1 MEKEEV
7 APETEQVEKTVG
19 GKLRA
24 AREVSGKSLVEIAA
38 QTRVPLR
45 MLDALERDAISEL
58 PPGPYAAGFAR
69 NFARAVGLDPQNIAS
84 EVLVV
89 TQGVSTPS
97 AYALDLFEPVATN
110 RVPTRALAWTATIIA
125 VALFVAYMV
134 WKSWLMTPDASDERA
149 ATPEVTS
156 ATPSATPVNPA
167 VAAATAAGPTIAV
180 DPSAPVR
187 IAASERVWFSLEDA
201 GGRSQFDL
209 TLEGGEFYT
218 LKPAQRSLTLR
229 TGRPQSLRILVGE
242 TRVPQLGANDAVV
255 SGVALD
261 PASLMQRINTPPLA
275 VPVPTVTAQP

>member
-1 MEKEEV
+1 MEEV
-7 APETEQVEKTVG
+7 APETGQVETTVG

-24 AREVSGKSLVEIAA
+24 AREASGKSLVEIAA

-69 NFARAVGLDPQNIAS
+69 NFARAVGLNPQDIAS
-84 EVLVV
+84 EVLVFA
-89 TQGVSTPS
+89 QPVSTPS

-110 RVPTRALAWTATIIA
+110 RVPTRALAWTAAIIA
-125 VALFVAYMV
+125 VALFIAYMV
-134 WKSWLMTPDASDERA
+134 WKSWLMIPDASDERV
-149 ATPEVTS
+149 ATPVT
-156 ATPSATPVNPA
+156 TPATPVNPA
-167 VAAATAAGPTIAV
+167 AAATTAAGPAITV
-180 DPSAPVR
+180 DPSTPVR

-201 GGRSQFDL
+201 QGRSQFDL

-218 LKPAQRSLTLR
+218 LRPAQRGLTLR

-242 TRVPQLGANDAVV
+242 ARVPQLGANDALV

-261 PASLMQRINTPPLA
+261 PASLMQRVNAPPVAALA
-275 VPVPTVTAQP
+275 PAIIAQP